1 MKEIL
6 KYIKLYT
13 GCNDHALKRIEAI
26 LEPKLNQ
33 APIIIETIVKPK
45 KTAYRQLPSKTP
57 IKEWAEKYYKDFG
70 VTKEQIFNRSRR
82 LDVVE
87 KRDEFIKSAYMDG
100 YKCTAIAR
108 YLERNHTTILNALS
122 K

>member
-6 KYIKLYT
+6 KYIQLYT

-33 APIIIETIVKPK
+33 APVIVETIIPAK
-45 KTAYRQLPSKTP
+45 KTAFRQLPSKTP
-57 IKEWAEKYYKDFG
+57 ISNWAEKYYQEFG
-70 VTKEQIFNRSRR
+70 VTKEEIFDRSRKTN
-82 LDVVE
+82 VVE
-87 KRDEFIKSAYMDG
+87 KRDEFIKAAYMDG

-108 YLERNHTTILNALS
+108 YLERNHTTILNAIN